1 MAFEDAEMIWRS
13 VDAGPLHEQV
23 FVEGMANEGFT
34 VVGFSDRERL
44 EDRAGLEVGRF
55 SRRGEV

>member
-1 MAFEDAEMIWRS
+1 MIWRS